1 MNRADLRLAIR
12 RHADMVNSRFV
23 SDTEMN
29 AMVDVA
35 TGDLYDVLV
44 EAFGDEYFGK
54 LCWISI
60 DNAGRTANNIAW
72 PNPTFRLSESN
83 GVVVMSYAP
92 TPEGGL
98 YSAFPLAFD
107 FMRLLRVEFI
117 EGLPNQEFITIPHQ
131 DPTPDETTTSNNW
144 AIQGMSRKRSL
155 PMYRLEMT
163 GQQLDQEPQQWRD
176 GCVGYRLR
184 HGPHRIIT
192 GMDTDHGFDAIH
204 NGAMI
209 EFLPIPTGNYA
220 VCVTYVPK
228 PKLLA
233 DDATDFAYDYIEHVA
248 YTVAARCIDKQEG
261 DSKMWHGMAAQVE
274 ARIKGRARTPD
285 AANPPQVVMHHGAGR
300 GTIPSIRKGDGFQW
314 R

>member
-1 MNRADLRLAIR
+1 
-12 RHADMVNSRFV
+12 MVNSRFV
-23 SDTEMN
+23 TEEEMN
-29 AMVDVA
+29 SMIDVA

-54 LCWISI
+54 ICWLNV
-60 DNAGRTANNIAW
+60 DNAGRTGNNIAW
-72 PNPTFRLSESN
+72 PNPTYRLSESN
-83 GVVVMSYAP
+83 GVVVISGAP

-98 YSAFPLAFD
+98 YSAYPMPFD
-107 FMRLLRVEFI
+107 FMRLLRAEFI
-117 EGLPNQEFITIPHQ
+117 EGTPSQAFITIPHA
-131 DPTPDETTTSNNW
+131 DPTPDEVVDSNNW
-144 AIQGMSRKRSL
+144 VISNMSRKRST

-163 GQQLDQEPQQWRD
+163 GGTLDQEPQAWTD
-176 GCVGYRLR
+176 GSVGYRLR
-184 HGPHRIIT
+184 HGPHRIIVGSTMET
-192 GMDTDHGFDAIH
+192 GFSWPH

-220 VCVTYVPK
+220 VCLTYVPK
-228 PKLLA
+228 PALLS
-233 DDATDFAYDYIEHVA
+233 DNTTDFAYDYVEFVA

-285 AANPPQVVMHHGAGR
+285 AANPPQVVMHARDWR
-300 GTIPSIRKGDGFQW
+300 GTIPYVRKGDGFPW